1 MQNKA
6 PVLTVMAA
14 GMGSRFG
21 GLKQIAPIGPNGE
34 ILLDFSVYDALEA
47 GFGKVVFII
56 KKAIE
61 EPFREAVG
69 KRIEKIADV
78 DYVFQET
85 DKMIP
90 EKFASLVE
98 TREKPWGTAHAI
110 LCAKD
115 ALSNSSFAV
124 INADDYYGKDGYKK
138 IADHLMNKDNMCM
151 CGFKLYNTLTENGT
165 VSRGICEIEDGFLKS
180 VTEHTALDKNSGF
193 APDTIVSMNMW
204 GLRPEIFSRL
214 ENDFET
220 FLSEITDGK
229 KAEFFLPAVVDRMIH
244 NENAKVTV
252 LSTDDKWYGMTYKED
267 LPEVRAALKKM
278 IEEGKYNG

>member
-1 MQNKA
+1 MKTNKPA
-6 PVLTVMAA
+6 LTVMAA

-34 ILLDFSVYDALEA
+34 ILLDFSVYDALQA

-78 DYVFQET
+78 EYVFQET

-90 EKFASLVE
+90 EKFSSLAE

-115 ALSNSSFAV
+115 ALKDTPFAV
-124 INADDYYGKDGYKK
+124 INADDYYGKDGYIK
-138 IADHLMNKDNMCM
+138 IAKHLTEQDNMCM

-165 VSRGICEIEDGFLKS
+165 VSRGVCEIENGFLKS

-193 APDTIVSMNMW
+193 SPDTIVSMNMW
-204 GLRPEIFSRL
+204 GLLPEIFSRL
-214 ENDFET
+214 ERDFEI
-220 FLSEITDGK
+220 FLSDIQDGK
-229 KAEFFLPAVVDRMIH
+229 KAEFFLPFVVDKMIH
-244 NENAKVTV
+244 TENAKVTV

-267 LPEVRAALKKM
+267 LPEVRAALAKM
-278 IEEGKYNG
+278 IQEGKYNV